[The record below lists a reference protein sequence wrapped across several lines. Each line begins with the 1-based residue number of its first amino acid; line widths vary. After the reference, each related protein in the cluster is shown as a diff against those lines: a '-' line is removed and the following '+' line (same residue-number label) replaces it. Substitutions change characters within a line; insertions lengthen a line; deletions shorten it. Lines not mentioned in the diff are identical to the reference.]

1 VTFYSNSGVE
11 YQLDRSTDGL
21 NWERLPVSI
30 NGSPDDTTT
39 IIDDAPIADAKVVL
53 YRVVQP

>member
-1 VTFYSNSGVE
+1 
-11 YQLDRSTDGL
+11 
-21 NWERLPVSI
+21 VSI